1 MSVDVLMPKM
11 GESITEGTILEW
23 YKKVGESI
31 EKDETLLEIGTD
43 KVDSEIP
50 SPESGIISEILA
62 EPNDVVD
69 VGNVIARIETGSN
82 SQKENKIIK
91 VEPKKEKKVEKTV
104 KKNSELPSGKEFTN
118 KQQESVV
125 VRTIKDTN
133 SAIITPA
140 VMKVASQQGIS
151 LSELE
156 MINGTGAN
164 GRVTKKD
171 LQNYIA
177 SNADSNLT
185 PIKKQS
191 IKPVLLKNIHSGE
204 KVQLDHMR
212 RKISEHMRYS
222 LDTSAHVYIMS
233 EVDMSNIV
241 QFVKEKEKSF
251 FSEEKFK
258 LTYTPFIIL
267 ATVNALKEMPEMNS
281 SLDENSIIYHNSIN
295 MGIAV
300 SVDGG
305 LMVPSIFNCDEKNIL
320 GICRDLNSIVN
331 RTRKKSIN
339 PDELQG
345 STFTISN
352 FGVFDATIGTPIIN
366 QPNVGV
372 LGAGSIKK
380 QPIVIERGGSDI
392 IAIRS
397 MMMLSLG
404 FDHRLI
410 DGAGGAT
417 FIAKIKEN
425 LENMNLK
432 DII

>member
-1 MSVDVLMPKM
+1 MIVDVVMPKM

-23 YKKVGESI
+23 YKKVGDSI

-50 SPESGIISEILA
+50 SPESGIISEVLA

-69 VGNVIARIETGSN
+69 VGNVIARIETSGEIK
-82 SQKENKIIK
+82 KENKVKEI
-91 VEPKKEKKVEKTV
+91 EPLKEKIVEKPIKENLV
-104 KKNSELPSGKEFTN
+104 SSEKK
-118 KQQESVV
+118 
-125 VRTIKDTN
+125 IKDNEKDNVVIRTLEDSKSN
-133 SAIITPA
+133 IITPA
-140 VMKVASQQGIS
+140 VMKIANQQGIS
-151 LSELE
+151 LSQLE
-156 MINGTGAN
+156 MITGTGVN

-171 LQNYIA
+171 LQHYI
-177 SNADSNLT
+177 SSDVDSNSN
-185 PIKKQS
+185 PEKKQPV
-191 IKPVLLKNIHSGE
+191 KPASLHAIQGGE

-212 RKISEHMRYS
+212 KMISEHMRYS
-222 LDTSAHVYIMS
+222 LDTSAHVYIMN
-233 EVDMSNIV
+233 EVDMTNIIK
-241 QFVKEKEKSF
+241 FVKEQEESFYSKEN
-251 FSEEKFK
+251 FK
-258 LTYTPFIIL
+258 LTYTPFVIL

-281 SLDENSIIYHNSIN
+281 SLDENSIIYHNGIN

-305 LMVPSIFNCDEKNIL
+305 LMVPSIFNCDEKNLL
-320 GICRDLNSIVN
+320 GICRDLNEIVD

-339 PDELQG
+339 PDKLQG

-352 FGVFDATIGTPIIN
+352 FGVFSATIGTPIIN

-372 LGAGSIKK
+372 LGVGSIKK
-380 QPIVIERGGSDI
+380 QPVVIERDNSDI

-425 LENMNLK
+425 LENMNLE
-432 DII
+432 DLI